1 MHTSEC
7 LTERRT
13 VFLQIEILR
22 HSYCRHLSP
31 SLYLILSKLFPKTLH
46 TSWIHGANEHDL
58 RSHSIPPD
66 SSTHGYVMD
75 MQIPFFMTV
84 RTRKQNKTNNAV
96 ITTNG
101 SQTRKRTLPKKK
113 KKLKAIVQ
121 ICYKYFQ
128 QKWRRDLDEATL
140 TFLLKLRKPVSDLKS
155 RSSAKF
161 QNKF

>member
-22 HSYCRHLSP
+22 HSYCGHLSL

-58 RSHSIPPD
+58 RSHSNPPD

-84 RTRKQNKTNNAV
+84 RT
-96 ITTNG
+96 
-101 SQTRKRTLPKKK
+101 KKK
-113 KKLKAIVQ
+113 TKQTTLLYLQTGAKRGKELCRKKKETKGHSSDML
-121 ICYKYFQ
+121 
-128 QKWRRDLDEATL
+128 QKLPTEMEKR
-140 TFLLKLRKPVSDLKS
+140 S
-155 RSSAKF
+155 R
-161 QNKF
+161 

>member
-113 KKLKAIVQ
+113 ETKGHSSDMLQILPTEMEKRSRWSDSHLFVKA
-121 ICYKYFQ
+121 
-128 QKWRRDLDEATL
+128 
-140 TFLLKLRKPVSDLKS
+140 S
-155 RSSAKF
+155 
-161 QNKF
+161 